1 MYTSPLC
8 CSAVGLVRN
17 SLERATPHS
26 LPIHHGSVRNA
37 LTDAQLKPIHDF
49 YMSRKYGVAPQTNEA
64 ATYHSNMYTSSL
76 CCSAVRL
83 VRVTLERATPH
94 SLPIHHGS
102 VRSGPVQA
110 SPAICPCKRRCL
122 PFAKQ
127 ALPLSL
133 NRNVAYWSSYVK
145 GGGTS
150 TGIQTKTSRESPLS
164 IPPDR

>member
-1 MYTSPLC
+1 MPNRSQYT
-8 CSAVGLVRN
+8 
-17 SLERATPHS
+17 T
-26 LPIHHGSVRNA
+26 
-37 LTDAQLKPIHDF
+37 F
-49 YMSRKYGVAPQTNEA
+49 MSRKNGVAPQTNEA

-133 NRNVAYWSSYVK
+133 NRNVAYWSSSKEGEQVRGYKRKHLGKDPFRFPPIADFGADTARYFDDHTMGVH
-145 GGGTS
+145 GTHVRPR
-150 TGIQTKTSRESPLS
+150 GYR
-164 IPPDR
+164 